1 MSCDGDDRPQNL
13 YLESLRDCLRSLGQT
28 CYVALP
34 LKPIHATTEQN
45 SSAFHLETR
54 AHHRSLPTALEAL
67 YDLVDLLNEN
77 HEVKELV
84 WSPIAAYAR
93 NTSAQ
98 TLIDFE
104 QKLISWRDN
113 HLNLLPMLD
122 TDTALNALLVYK
134 WSQFA
139 IPPPPYTSTTRHRS
153 LAAAHYNFY
162 KARIRWALALL
173 EVDEVQ
179 NKPTAEFYFYEALR
193 HAASHMAV
201 STTTDHDEDIY
212 VPCEA
217 LKVGVLPLLHITGL
231 CSPQPLWLEH
241 IKDMCDQ
248 IPQEG
253 VIKGHTFAT
262 TLECLHKFELQRSGR
277 EELAILER
285 YPEPA
290 ERVICQLVP
299 ETDGRHFTCFFAA
312 PTTGSDARQSNLDGY
327 RVIGH
332 ARWRCGYGEG
342 PCTPVLDI
350 YDDNGS
356 SESFSTAWLYSTPPV
371 LDWLSWSQKKEF
383 KMTRAL
389 EDHISGTRLLLAAN
403 AMIAGLYVKAI
414 WCAKSAL

>member
-1 MSCDGDDRPQNL
+1 MSCDGDDRPQDL

-34 LKPIHATTEQN
+34 LKLIHATTEQN
-45 SSAFHLETR
+45 SSAFCLETR
-54 AHHRSLPTALEAL
+54 DHERSLPTALEAL
-67 YDLVDLLNEN
+67 YDLVNLLNDN
-77 HEVKELV
+77 DEVKELV

-104 QKLISWRDN
+104 QKLTSWRDN
-113 HLNLLPMLD
+113 HLNLLPELD
-122 TDTALNALLVYK
+122 TDTALSTLLVYK

-139 IPPPPYTSTTRHRS
+139 IPPSPYTTTTRHGS

-162 KARIRWALALL
+162 RARIKWALTLL
-173 EVDEVQ
+173 GDDELR
-179 NKPTAEFYFYEALR
+179 NNSIAEFHFYETLR
-193 HAASHMAV
+193 HAASHVAV
-201 STTTDHDEDIY
+201 CTATDHDGDIY
-212 VPCEA
+212 IPCEA
-217 LKVGVLPLLHITGL
+217 LKIGILPLLHITGL
-231 CSPQPLWLEH
+231 CSPQPLWLNY
-241 IKDMCDQ
+241 IKDMCDR

-262 TLECLHKFELQRSGR
+262 NLDCLHRFELPRSSGKS
-277 EELAILER
+277 LAMLER

-299 ETDGRHFTCFFAA
+299 ETDGRHFTSCFAA
-312 PTTGSDARQSNLDGY
+312 PTAGSNTRKSNLDDY

-342 PCTPVLDI
+342 PCTPDLHI
-350 YDDNGS
+350 YDNDNL
-356 SESFSTAWLYSTPPV
+356 EPFSTDWLYSTQPV
-371 LDWLSWSQKKEF
+371 RDWLSWSRKKEF
-383 KMTRAL
+383 NMTRAL

-403 AMIAGLYVKAI
+403 TMSSDL
-414 WCAKSAL
+414 